1 MTSLRGCLLALGLM
15 GMTAGCTVPPEPV
28 QGPSMTPSVSGTAFP
43 TTSPS
48 GGGSRPTASAPLDT
62 PTPGSVDQ
70 TVEAKPQTT
79 SSPIKLKSPYRA
91 AGVEVAL
98 TSIRRL
104 QMKGMGPGEISGPAL
119 RITVRVSNYT
129 DTAISI
135 DSAVVNLTDSKGRV
149 GTPYAGSPARPL
161 AGTIDAGRKATG
173 VYVFSVKKSARSPI
187 TVTVTYEP
195 GAETALFVG
204 NAS

>member
-1 MTSLRGCLLALGLM
+1 M
-15 GMTAGCTVPPEPV
+15 
-28 QGPSMTPSVSGTAFP
+28 
-43 TTSPS
+43 
-48 GGGSRPTASAPLDT
+48 
-62 PTPGSVDQ
+62 
-70 TVEAKPQTT
+70 
-79 SSPIKLKSPYRA
+79 
-91 AGVEVAL
+91 